1 MSNNLFTNFLSQ
13 LKKQIYD
20 MKETGLDTVADITD
34 TDVFLVLFSKK
45 RAFSFDSNKM
55 IQKQLLQL
63 REK

>member
-20 MKETGLDTVADITD
+20 MKERGLDTVADITD
-34 TDVFLVLFSKK
+34 TDVFFSKK

-55 IQKQLLQL
+55 IQKQLL
-63 REK
+63 

>member
-20 MKETGLDTVADITD
+20 MEERGMDTVADITD

-55 IQKQLLQL
+55 IQKQLL
-63 REK
+63 

>member
-20 MKETGLDTVADITD
+20 MKERGMDTVADIAD

-45 RAFSFDSNKM
+45 RVFSFDSNKT
-55 IQKQLLQL
+55 IQKQLL
-63 REK
+63 

>member
-45 RAFSFDSNKM
+45 RAFSFDSNKI
-55 IQKQLLQL
+55 IQKQLL
-63 REK
+63 